1 MSFSIKGWPEGH
13 PQLTKIDGYPFG
25 HAIPQCSDPTSE
37 ECERRR
43 DGYTASFN
51 SLYDRYKRSAIQRDL
66 IFDISKKDFWLLTS
80 QPCFVCAAPP
90 SHGKSQK
97 HKNPYLYNGLDR
109 VDSAVGY
116 RLGNVVGCCWAHN
129 RIKGDL
135 SHQRFFEHCLA
146 VVLSELSKTAT
157 SNNDIATLEQLIDL
171 FPNVRFLQE
180 HHAHVWQELKR
191 NPRALVLTPEM
202 ALPRDRHGVKLY
214 PDRPTLVTPGK
225 ARRPRLAR

>member
-1 MSFSIKGWPEGH
+1 MSISIKGWPEGH

-51 SLYDRYKRSAIQRDL
+51 SLYDRYKRSAVQRGL

-90 SHGKSQK
+90 SRGKSKK

-109 VDSAVGY
+109 VDSAEGS
-116 RLGNVVGCCWAHN
+116 RE
-129 RIKGDL
+129 
-135 SHQRFFEHCLA
+135 S
-146 VVLSELSKTAT
+146 
-157 SNNDIATLEQLIDL
+157 
-171 FPNVRFLQE
+171 
-180 HHAHVWQELKR
+180 
-191 NPRALVLTPEM
+191 
-202 ALPRDRHGVKLY
+202 
-214 PDRPTLVTPGK
+214 GK
-225 ARRPRLAR
+225 AKSHWTDVGAVRL